1 MFSHLPY
8 SNCNIVIA
16 HSQFNNSDNSLLPTR
31 KKLEKLTSL
40 YDLDLFDL
48 NSTLL
53 GDTNIDPDQN
63 TMQRIQSQYFSPHSF
78 SKRIA
83 NSSNPSFSILHL
95 NVRSLKRNLE
105 KLQDHLLAELN
116 LPFSVIGITETRIK
130 NTKLLDF
137 NPHVDGYNFEFVP
150 TPLSAG
156 GVGVYI
162 SCDLDYRIIE
172 KVSNIYFQ
180 AIWIEIITKK
190 NKNILIGVVYRQH
203 NSPEPFQ
210 QYVNNTL
217 EVLSASNKTICM
229 MGDFNIDLLKFQ
241 QCNHSKEF
249 LHSMQSLSFIPTID
263 KPTRVHEHSATLI
276 DNIFINNLEYP
287 ITSGNVVSDIS
298 DHFSQFCLLHTATH
312 LDKPCKVLVRDYTHF
327 SINKTGS
334 RQCTRAIWYIC

>member
-116 LPFSVIGITETRIK
+116 LPFSVETRIK

-137 NPHVDGYNFEFVP
+137 NPHINGYNFEFVP

-190 NKNILIGVVYRQH
+190 KQKYTYR
-203 NSPEPFQ
+203 
-210 QYVNNTL
+210 
-217 EVLSASNKTICM
+217 
-229 MGDFNIDLLKFQ
+229 G
-241 QCNHSKEF
+241 
-249 LHSMQSLSFIPTID
+249 
-263 KPTRVHEHSATLI
+263 
-276 DNIFINNLEYP
+276 
-287 ITSGNVVSDIS
+287 
-298 DHFSQFCLLHTATH
+298 
-312 LDKPCKVLVRDYTHF
+312 
-327 SINKTGS
+327 SI
-334 RQCTRAIWYIC
+334 